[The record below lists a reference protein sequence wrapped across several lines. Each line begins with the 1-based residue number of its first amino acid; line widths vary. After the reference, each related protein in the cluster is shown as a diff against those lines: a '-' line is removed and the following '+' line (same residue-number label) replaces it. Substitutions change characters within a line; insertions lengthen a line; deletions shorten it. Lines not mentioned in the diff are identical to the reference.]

1 MIDWLAD
8 WLIDW
13 LIDWTLNLPLKVF
26 TGWRDI
32 AEIMRNRVYKEN
44 EQHLIDTFEIQV
56 IITVFTIIIIYLSS
70 VLKTGN

>member
-1 MIDWLAD
+1 
-8 WLIDW
+8 
-13 LIDWTLNLPLKVF
+13 
-26 TGWRDI
+26 
-32 AEIMRNRVYKEN
+32 MRNRVYKEN